1 VTALRLFVIADDPLV
16 RAGLTALVERE
27 PGLRIAAQLT
37 GEEDLARLAREAAA
51 EAALWDLGTAPGSR
65 LDRLAQAAGASLAIL
80 AVVHDEDDAAEA
92 LAAGAR
98 GVVPRSADGARLAA
112 ALAAVRE
119 GLVVVDEALAT
130 AVLRPRQ
137 ARPAALVEALT
148 PRESEVL
155 QLLAQGLAN
164 KAIAARLGI
173 SDHTAKF
180 HVNAI
185 LGKLGVQTR
194 TEAIVHAAR
203 LGLVLL

>member
-1 VTALRLFVIADDPLV
+1 
-16 RAGLTALVERE
+16 
-27 PGLRIAAQLT
+27 
-37 GEEDLARLAREAAA
+37 
-51 EAALWDLGTAPGSR
+51 
-65 LDRLAQAAGASLAIL
+65 
-80 AVVHDEDDAAEA
+80 
-92 LAAGAR
+92 
-98 GVVPRSADGARLAA
+98 VVPRSADGARLAA

>member
-1 VTALRLFVIADDPLV
+1 VADLRLVVIADDPLI

-27 PGLRIAAQLT
+27 RGLRVVAQL
-37 GEEDLARLAREAAA
+37 GGDQDPARLAPEARA
-51 EAALWDLGTAPGSR
+51 EAALWDLGPGPGSR
-65 LDRLAQAAGASLAIL
+65 LERLSQAAGAGLAIL
-80 AVVHDEDDAAEA
+80 AVVHDDDDAADA

-98 GVVPRSADGARLAA
+98 GVVSRSADGARMAA
-112 ALAAVRE
+112 AFAALRE